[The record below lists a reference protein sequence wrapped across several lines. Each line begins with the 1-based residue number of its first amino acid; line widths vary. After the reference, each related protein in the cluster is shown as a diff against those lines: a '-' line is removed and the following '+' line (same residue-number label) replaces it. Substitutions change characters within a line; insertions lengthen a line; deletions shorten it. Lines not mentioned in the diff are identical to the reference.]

1 MQWLMVCCVL
11 SLLSVIECAGVKGKH
26 CPEQKPSAP
35 PSPVPPANL
44 SAPIILNI
52 NQLRDV
58 KKSSTAGGYGGDK
71 FSDPVESRELVQIY
85 SITIWHGEKVEGIEV
100 VYIDSEGW
108 EYRANHHGSNEGDK
122 IDTVALDSEHVIVR
136 IEGFTDYN
144 YVGSISFVVENTVT
158 GERATHGPYG
168 QDSSSYPYSLD
179 GIILGFHGREGEKL
193 DALGAYYL
201 DLATKGPKFG
211 GDGGDSWED
220 PVNAHVPGVVGI
232 KRIAIKHGQSIDSIQ
247 MDYSLLWDGTYHG
260 ERHGGDGGSMNN
272 IDLQDGEKVVE
283 VRALVGLYL
292 NQLVFVTQKQD
303 GTTREYGPF
312 GQVGESDKELSFFG
326 DIIGFYGSV
335 GNILDSLGVYYIDC

>member
-11 SLLSVIECAGVKGKH
+11 SLLSAIECAGVKGKH

-168 QDSSSYPYSLD
+168 QDS
-179 GIILGFHGREGEKL
+179 
-193 DALGAYYL
+193 ALTLTPSMGSYL
-201 DLATKGPKFG
+201 DFTDEKERNWMHSELTTSTLPRKAQSLEEMEGT
-211 GDGGDSWED
+211 
-220 PVNAHVPGVVGI
+220 VG
-232 KRIAIKHGQSIDSIQ
+232 KTQS
-247 MDYSLLWDGTYHG
+247 MH
-260 ERHGGDGGSMNN
+260 M
-272 IDLQDGEKVVE
+272 
-283 VRALVGLYL
+283 
-292 NQLVFVTQKQD
+292 
-303 GTTREYGPF
+303 
-312 GQVGESDKELSFFG
+312 
-326 DIIGFYGSV
+326 
-335 GNILDSLGVYYIDC
+335 SLG